1 MKKYNFI
8 CLGLSI
14 AAAICN
20 PGLTKAQNTRFNN
33 EYADTTKLTQIL
45 ISESILETPGQ
56 VDRIAKLFID
66 TPYGAGTLDKYQ
78 EEALTVNLDSLDCTT
93 FVETVLALA
102 YTACEHRQSWQD
114 FTYNLRRFRYR
125 HGEIDGYAS
134 RLHYISE
141 WILDNAARGNLR
153 EITADLPGVRY
164 GVKSLDYM
172 STHRNKYPALSDDN
186 TFAAIKNVEAGLS
199 NHRYPYIKGSSV
211 KNDKLASHLRNGD
224 IICFTTAIKGLD
236 VTHMA
241 IITMI
246 DGIPHLI
253 HASRSSG
260 KIILDP
266 LSLSD
271 YVRRNRNDG
280 IRVLRLRID

>member
-1 MKKYNFI
+1 
-8 CLGLSI
+8 
-14 AAAICN
+14 
-20 PGLTKAQNTRFNN
+20 
-33 EYADTTKLTQIL
+33 
-45 ISESILETPGQ
+45 
-56 VDRIAKLFID
+56 
-66 TPYGAGTLDKYQ
+66 
-78 EEALTVNLDSLDCTT
+78 
-93 FVETVLALA
+93 
-102 YTACEHRQSWQD
+102 
-114 FTYNLRRFRYR
+114 
-125 HGEIDGYAS
+125 
-134 RLHYISE
+134 
-141 WILDNAARGNLR
+141 
-153 EITADLPGVRY
+153 
-164 GVKSLDYM
+164 M

>member
-20 PGLTKAQNTRFNN
+20 PGSTKAQNTRFNN

-125 HGEIDGYAS
+125 HGEIDEYAS

-246 DGIPHLI
+246 DGTPHLI